1 MKFESKNAGC
11 RGVHQAYVGS
21 KIRVRVQVLVLVLD
35 EYRPDYRA
43 LLQIRMAQ
51 AVMGSLEGEAG
62 ATYHRLLEEH
72 HQHVASLV
80 QARRDP

>member
-1 MKFESKNAGC
+1 MA
-11 RGVHQAYVGS
+11 RGNQHN
-21 KIRVRVQVLVLVLD
+21 KHLHTLMPIKKPN
-35 EYRPDYRA
+35 EYRPDYRE
-43 LLQIRMAQ
+43 LLLIRMAQ
-51 AVMGSLEGEAG
+51 DVMGSLEGEAG

>member
-1 MKFESKNAGC
+1 MPIKKPN
-11 RGVHQAYVGS
+11 
-21 KIRVRVQVLVLVLD
+21 

-43 LLQIRMAQ
+43 LLLIRMAQ
-51 AVMGSLEGEAG
+51 DVMGSLEGEAG